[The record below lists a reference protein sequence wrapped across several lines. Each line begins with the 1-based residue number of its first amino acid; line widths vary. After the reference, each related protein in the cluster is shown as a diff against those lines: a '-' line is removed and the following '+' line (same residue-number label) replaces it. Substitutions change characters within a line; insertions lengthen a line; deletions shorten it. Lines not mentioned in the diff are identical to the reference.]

1 MPFVSLNPT
10 TEELIKQFS
19 SIGSEEIHA
28 QLSMTHQVQQRWKTT
43 SFSHRSHCFRQ
54 LNDVLMRERDELA
67 LIMTTEMGKPIKE
80 SRSEV
85 EKCAQLCLYYAEQGE
100 KFLQAETLINEDN
113 VLAEINYFPLGL
125 VFGVMPWNFPL
136 WQVLRFSVPAVM
148 AGNGV
153 VFKHAPNVPQNAI
166 KIVDLF
172 KKAGFPEHLVSHLMI
187 EDEKVKEVINSPHVH
202 AITVTGSD
210 RAGRA
215 VASLAGA
222 ALKKCILELGG
233 SDPFVVLEDAD
244 IAWTLNQAMTSRFT
258 NCGQACISAKRFIVV
273 KERYDDFKSQLV
285 ALTKALTLGDPLDE
299 SVKIGPLARRD
310 LRDQLAKQVATAI
323 DNGAVALTGGKV
335 PSIPGWYYEPTVLE
349 NVTPNSPVWNQELF
363 GPVAILIKAENEQQ
377 AIELANDTPYGLG
390 SSVWSKDIERAR
402 TLADQIEAGAT
413 FINSLVR
420 SDPRVPFGGTKQ
432 SGFGREL
439 SSHGIREF
447 TNIKTLWVK
456 SL

>member
-1 MPFVSLNPT
+1 MPFVSFNPA
-10 TEELIKQFS
+10 TEELINTYS
-19 SIGSEEIHA
+19 SIDSDQIHR
-28 QLSMTHQVQQRWKTT
+28 QLSLSHQAQQAWKKTDYFQRAT
-43 SFSHRSHCFRQ
+43 LFKS
-54 LNDVLMRERDELA
+54 LNETLLEQREELA
-67 LIMTTEMGKPIKE
+67 LLMTNEMGKPIKE

-85 EKCAQLCLYYAEQGE
+85 EKCAQLCLFYAQRGAE
-100 KFLQAETLINEDN
+100 FLAPETLINEGD
-113 VLAEINYFPLGL
+113 VVAEINYFPLGL

-136 WQVLRFSVPAVM
+136 WQVMRFTVPAVM

-153 VFKHAPNVPQNAI
+153 VFKHAPNVPGNAV
-166 KIVDLF
+166 KIVEIF
-172 KKAGFPEHLVSHLMI
+172 VKSGFPEHLISHLMI
-187 EDEKVKEVINSPHVH
+187 EDPQVKEVIDSPHVH
-202 AITVTGSD
+202 AVTVTGSD

-233 SDPFVVLEDAD
+233 SDPFVVLADAD
-244 IAWTLNQAMTSRFT
+244 IPWTLNQAMASRFT

-273 KERYDDFKSQLV
+273 KERYESFKTELV
-285 ALTKALTLGDPLDE
+285 ALTSALKVGNPLDE
-299 SVKIGPLARRD
+299 TVQIGPLARED
-310 LRDQLAKQVATAI
+310 LRDQLAKQVESALN
-323 DNGAVALTGGKV
+323 NGAIALTGAT
-335 PSIPGWYYEPTVLE
+335 IPKRTGWYYEPTVLE
-349 NVTPNSPVWNQELF
+349 NITPSSPVWTQELF
-363 GPVAILIKAENEQQ
+363 GPVAMLIKAEDEDD
-377 AIELANDTPYGLG
+377 AIRLANDTPYGLG
-390 SSVWSKDIERAR
+390 SSVWSKDTEHAR

-413 FINSLVR
+413 FVNSLVR